1 MIRSV
6 LFICLGNICRSPT
19 AEGVL
24 RQMAH
29 AAGLDLEIDSA
40 GTGGWHVGHPPHGA
54 AIRAAAARGYDIS
67 GQRAR
72 QAMPADFA
80 RFDLIL
86 AMDAANLAAME
97 ALRPAGH
104 QTPLRLFT
112 DYADSAIRAI
122 PDPYYTGDF
131 SGALTLI
138 ETAARG
144 LISGLEA
151 QLQ

>member
-24 RQMAH
+24 RHMAH
-29 AAGLDLEIDSA
+29 AAGLDLEVDSA
-40 GTGGWHVGHPPHGA
+40 GTGGWQVGDPPYGP

-67 GQRAR
+67 SQRAR
-72 QAMPADFA
+72 QATPADFA

-97 ALRPAGH
+97 ALRPAGN
-104 QTPLRLFT
+104 QTPLRLLLE
-112 DYADSAIRAI
+112 YADTTILAV
-122 PDPYYTGDF
+122 PDPYFTDDF
-131 SGALTLI
+131 NGTLDLI
-138 ETAARG
+138 ETAVRG
-144 LISGLEA
+144 LISTLEA